1 MEHTKKKNRREIVSD
16 CLMVGGGLAASVGV
30 GLLNVAAGI
39 IVGGVLAMIFGWLV
53 AQGGDE
59 E

>member
-16 CLMVGGGLAASVGV
+16 CLMVSGGLAASVGV